1 MIQQYPDEL
10 EADLLEHFGI
20 DLLGLWRGQLSL
32 RRISVLIKAL
42 MGKAGRSALL
52 AAFDESAT
60 WSVQEHLSA
69 RISDSLELANFF
81 FLKAHSSES
90 QGLTPPDPI
99 RRPGQ
104 PEPAKRESN
113 FASGEELSAF
123 LAGMSNL

>member
-1 MIQQYPDEL
+1 
-10 EADLLEHFGI
+10 
-20 DLLGLWRGQLSL
+20 
-32 RRISVLIKAL
+32 

-60 WSVQEHLSA
+60 WSVQDHLSA
-69 RISDSLELANFF
+69 RISDALELANFF
-81 FLKAHSSES
+81 FLKANSTES

-104 PEPAKRESN
+104 PEPARPETG

-123 LAGMSNL
+123 LAGMSNI